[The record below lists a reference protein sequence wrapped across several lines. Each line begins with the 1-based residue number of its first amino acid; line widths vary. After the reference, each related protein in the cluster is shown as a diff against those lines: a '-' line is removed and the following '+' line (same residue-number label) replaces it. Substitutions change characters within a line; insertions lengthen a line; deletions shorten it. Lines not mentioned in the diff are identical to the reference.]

1 MKKILTK
8 AVAALVSAVT
18 LSSMAGAM
26 TIPTSAVDMSYGVGK
41 NSSMQYTIYTTKV
54 SDTKVKLTLKI
65 LNNPGIQNMVFVIM
79 NDPAVKSSND
89 DDYFDFPK
97 RGMVKFHYYA
107 EEKNYTSMTYIP
119 QSSSSH
125 EQFEFSVV
133 YDVDKNYKGNYNFRV
148 GFTQY
153 NSPSEPNAKFS
164 HDCDGNLSSSDA
176 DAIVEISPSTYVK
189 LGDIDNN
196 NIVDSTDLFYMEK
209 ILSDSVEGQL
219 STTYL
224 DQQLKNRNSTWSK
237 NYPFLKCAAVADID
251 HNTMIQDTDSDSLA
265 KYVAEAGAGATISN
279 KEINTLLPVTVVYD
293 N

>member
-1 MKKILTK
+1 
-8 AVAALVSAVT
+8 
-18 LSSMAGAM
+18 
-26 TIPTSAVDMSYGVGK
+26 
-41 NSSMQYTIYTTKV
+41 
-54 SDTKVKLTLKI
+54 
-65 LNNPGIQNMVFVIM
+65 
-79 NDPAVKSSND
+79 
-89 DDYFDFPK
+89 
-97 RGMVKFHYYA
+97 
-107 EEKNYTSMTYIP
+107 MTYIP

-224 DQQLKNRNSTWSK
+224 DQQLKTATV
-237 NYPFLKCAAVADID
+237 LG
-251 HNTMIQDTDSDSLA
+251 A
-265 KYVAEAGAGATISN
+265 KIIRS
-279 KEINTLLPVTVVYD
+279 
-293 N
+293 

>member
-1 MKKILTK
+1 
-8 AVAALVSAVT
+8 
-18 LSSMAGAM
+18 MAGA
-26 TIPTSAVDMSYGVGK
+26 IPTSAIDMSYGVGK
-41 NSSMQYTIYTTKV
+41 NSSMRYTVYTTKV

-79 NDPAVKSSND
+79 NDPAIKRSND
-89 DDYFDFPK
+89 DDYSELPK
-97 RGMVKFHYYA
+97 HGMLKHHYYV
-107 EEKNYTSMTYIP
+107 EEKNYTAITYIP
-119 QSSSSH
+119 LSSSSH

-153 NSPSEPNAKFS
+153 NSPSEPDAEFT

-176 DAIVEISPSTYVK
+176 DAIVEVSPSTYVK

-209 ILSDSVEGQL
+209 ILSDSVGGQL

-251 HNTMIQDTDSDSLA
+251 HNAMIQDADSDSLA
-265 KYVAEAGAGATISN
+265 KYIAEAGAGAMISN

>member
-1 MKKILTK
+1 MKKFLTK
-8 AVAALVSAVT
+8 AVAALASAVT
-18 LSSMAGAM
+18 LSSMAGA
-26 TIPTSAVDMSYGVGK
+26 IPTSAIDMSYGVGK
-41 NSSMQYTIYTTKV
+41 NSSMRYTVYTTKV

-65 LNNPGIQNMVFVIM
+65 LNNPGIQNMMFVIM

-89 DDYFDFPK
+89 DDYSDFPK
-97 RGMVKFHYYA
+97 RGRIKFHYYV
-107 EEKNYTSMTYIP
+107 EENNCTSMTYIP
-119 QSSSSH
+119 ESSSSH

-153 NSPSEPNAKFS
+153 NSPSEPDAKFTY
-164 HDCDGNLSSSDA
+164 DCDGNLSSSDA
-176 DAIVEISPSTYVK
+176 DAIVEVSPSTYVK

-196 NIVDSTDLFYMEK
+196 NVVDSTDLFYIEK
-209 ILSDSVEGQL
+209 ILSDSVGGQL

-251 HNTMIQDTDSDSLA
+251 HNAMIQDADSDSLA